1 MKNVDRIYQ
10 LTNLLSFLIM
20 ALLLLDAMRFFDSF
34 LWFNVDWA
42 FGILIVVMCVFIFQA
57 KRLNVKSNN
66 PNLIFPISK
75 YAYFA
80 SFVAFFLGYLVLE
93 AYSYG
98 QVVAYAFALVL
109 DLFSSIFS
117 MVVMSKMKKNI
128 R

>member
-34 LWFNVDWA
+34 SWFNVDWA
-42 FGILIVVMCVFIFQA
+42 FGVLIAVMCAFIFQA
-57 KRLNVKSNN
+57 KRLNIKSNN

-93 AYSYG
+93 AHSSG
-98 QVVAYAFALVL
+98 QIIAYTFALLL

-117 MVVMSKMKKNI
+117 MIVLSKMKKNI